1 MRESEPVKVRPT
13 KYVLKYGKTLK
24 EIAKIFGVSLATIHN
39 WNKEPKK
46 KAWMEEVLK
55 NLKGE

>member
-1 MRESEPVKVRPT
+1 MKDPEQIKGRPT

-24 EIAKIFGVSLATIHN
+24 EIAKIFGVSIATIHN

-46 KAWMEEVLK
+46 KAWMESVLK
-55 NLKGE
+55 NL

>member
-1 MRESEPVKVRPT
+1 MKHIEQVEARPT

-39 WNKEPKK
+39 WNKEPNK
-46 KAWMEEVLK
+46 KAWMESILN
-55 NLKGE
+55 NL

>member
-1 MRESEPVKVRPT
+1 MKQIKQVEARPT

-39 WNKEPKK
+39 WNKVPAKK
-46 KAWMEEVLK
+46 TWMEEIL
-55 NLKGE
+55 NNR